1 MTEFLSTSPFSL
13 APEFA
18 QRTRDLTLCF
28 GAIKSLPTT
37 MLDKHHFCT
46 SDAVREVLA
55 MASSASDTLSKP
67 ERLIKCL
74 SRMGYDRRR
83 IETLPEGIA
92 LVANLAAFACRQATT
107 GGSANLDA
115 SENAL
120 IGRPD
125 LSLTL
130 SRAKTA
136 PAAGWASSASSSS
149 SSAAYSGGVG
159 GDGMEEL
166 TSSRV
171 AQLRWPNDKRLGE
184 VRDMLAS
191 AAPVP
196 IRVVQRHEMS
206 DHEFVEEQE
215 RCLQMIC
222 VRTTALPIGRGS
234 VTLHTGAPLITDP
247 VHVPKLNLTGRA
259 APRGTVVEME
269 HIDVVP
275 NMDRWP
281 LFNNGVAAGLRI
293 SPDCS
298 AAAVIDSTWIT
309 FNRPPDSAA
318 NFNATI
324 EHAGFLMGLGL
335 SGHLSKL
342 GRLESFDYMIKGN
355 ELISVG
361 VLIGMA
367 ASKKGSMD
375 LVATKKVST
384 QLAALLPS
392 SATELPISHT
402 TQIAGLVALG
412 LLYQGTGHRHMAE
425 VCLFELGRLPGPEAE
440 NCSDRESY
448 SLSAGLALGMITFGQ
463 GPSLTSGSLSDLE
476 LPDILHYHMIGGP
489 RSAVAQ
495 KLKKTVGAAA
505 VGSGGGGVAGI
516 VGGGPGGGGGT
527 GGGGGS
533 AGYQG
538 LNYAQLRCLLWVPL
552 DNTRIC

>member
-13 APEFA
+13 APGFA
-18 QRTRDLTLCF
+18 RRTRDLTLCF
-28 GAIKSLPTT
+28 GAIKSAPTS

-55 MASSASDTLSKP
+55 SADALSRP

-83 IETLPEGIA
+83 IETLPVGVA
-92 LVANLAAFACRQATT
+92 LVANLAAFACRQATSS
-107 GGSANLDA
+107 GGSPANLDA

-130 SRAKTA
+130 SGSEAAAA
-136 PAAGWASSASSSS
+136 PARPASTALSSSD
-149 SSAAYSGGVG
+149 G
-159 GDGMEEL
+159 GDGMDEL

-171 AQLRWPNDKRLGE
+171 ARLRWPRDKRLQE

-215 RCLQMIC
+215 RCLQLIC
-222 VRTTALPIGRGS
+222 VRTTALPIGRGAA
-234 VTLHTGAPLITDP
+234 TLRAGAPLVTDP
-247 VHVPKLNLTGRA
+247 APVPRLNLTGRA

-281 LFNNGVAAGLRI
+281 LFNNGVAAGLKI
-293 SPDCS
+293 SPDCGA

-309 FNRPPDSAA
+309 FNRPPEGNAA
-318 NFNATI
+318 GNLNATI

-342 GRLESFDYMIKGN
+342 GRLESFDYMIKV
-355 ELISVG
+355 IS
-361 VLIGMA
+361 I
-367 ASKKGSMD
+367 
-375 LVATKKVST
+375 VAVK
-384 QLAALLPS
+384 
-392 SATELPISHT
+392 
-402 TQIAGLVALG
+402 
-412 LLYQGTGHRHMAE
+412 
-425 VCLFELGRLPGPEAE
+425 
-440 NCSDRESY
+440 
-448 SLSAGLALGMITFGQ
+448 
-463 GPSLTSGSLSDLE
+463 
-476 LPDILHYHMIGGP
+476 
-489 RSAVAQ
+489 
-495 KLKKTVGAAA
+495 
-505 VGSGGGGVAGI
+505 
-516 VGGGPGGGGGT
+516 
-527 GGGGGS
+527 
-533 AGYQG
+533 
-538 LNYAQLRCLLWVPL
+538 
-552 DNTRIC
+552 

>member
-28 GAIKSLPTT
+28 GSIKSLPTT
-37 MLDKHHFCT
+37 RLDKHRFCT
-46 SDAVREVLA
+46 SDAVRDVLA
-55 MASSASDTLSKP
+55 IASASDNILTKP

-92 LVANLAAFACRQATT
+92 LVANLAAFACRQATS
-107 GGSANLDA
+107 GGSVANLDA
-115 SENAL
+115 SENTL

-130 SRAKTA
+130 SRAKSA
-136 PAAGWASSASSSS
+136 PGWTSSSS
-149 SSAAYSGGVG
+149 SFKACNGVGVG

-166 TSSRV
+166 TSSRL
-171 AQLRWPNDKRLGE
+171 AQLRWPKDKRLGE

-215 RCLQMIC
+215 RCLQLIC
-222 VRTTALPIGRGS
+222 VRTTALPIGRGA
-234 VTLHTGAPLITDP
+234 VTLQTGAPLVTEP
-247 VHVPKLNLTGRA
+247 VHIPKLNLTGRA

-293 SPDCS
+293 SPDGG
-298 AAAVIDSTWIT
+298 AASVIDSTWIT
-309 FNRPPDSAA
+309 FNRPADNAV

-335 SGHLSKL
+335 SGHLAKL
-342 GRLESFDYMIKGN
+342 GRLESFDYMIKVTA
-355 ELISVG
+355 IDD
-361 VLIGMA
+361 
-367 ASKKGSMD
+367 K
-375 LVATKKVST
+375 
-384 QLAALLPS
+384 P
-392 SATELPISHT
+392 P
-402 TQIAGLVALG
+402 AGA
-412 LLYQGTGHRHMAE
+412 RME
-425 VCLFELGRLPGPEAE
+425 K
-440 NCSDRESY
+440 N
-448 SLSAGLALGMITFGQ
+448 
-463 GPSLTSGSLSDLE
+463 
-476 LPDILHYHMIGGP
+476 
-489 RSAVAQ
+489 
-495 KLKKTVGAAA
+495 
-505 VGSGGGGVAGI
+505 
-516 VGGGPGGGGGT
+516 
-527 GGGGGS
+527 
-533 AGYQG
+533 
-538 LNYAQLRCLLWVPL
+538 LN
-552 DNTRIC
+552 

>member
-1 MTEFLSTSPFSL
+1 
-13 APEFA
+13 
-18 QRTRDLTLCF
+18 
-28 GAIKSLPTT
+28 
-37 MLDKHHFCT
+37 
-46 SDAVREVLA
+46 
-55 MASSASDTLSKP
+55 MASASDTLSKP

-92 LVANLAAFACRQATT
+92 LVANLGAFACRQATT

-130 SRAKTA
+130 SGAKTA
-136 PAAGWASSASSSS
+136 SGWSTSTTS
-149 SSAAYSGGVG
+149 SGGVGG

-234 VTLHTGAPLITDP
+234 VTLHTGSPLITDP

-293 SPDCS
+293 SPDCG

-309 FNRPPDSAA
+309 FNRPPDSAV

-342 GRLESFDYMIKGN
+342 GRLESFDYMIKVIN
-355 ELISVG
+355 CL
-361 VLIGMA
+361 
-367 ASKKGSMD
+367 
-375 LVATKKVST
+375 
-384 QLAALLPS
+384 
-392 SATELPISHT
+392 
-402 TQIAGLVALG
+402 
-412 LLYQGTGHRHMAE
+412 HR
-425 VCLFELGRLPGPEAE
+425 
-440 NCSDRESY
+440 
-448 SLSAGLALGMITFGQ
+448 
-463 GPSLTSGSLSDLE
+463 
-476 LPDILHYHMIGGP
+476 
-489 RSAVAQ
+489 
-495 KLKKTVGAAA
+495 
-505 VGSGGGGVAGI
+505 
-516 VGGGPGGGGGT
+516 
-527 GGGGGS
+527 
-533 AGYQG
+533 
-538 LNYAQLRCLLWVPL
+538 L
-552 DNTRIC
+552 DSNVE